1 MMSVKPAIIGYRTIV
16 FKLNFRLFLALVPI
30 HVTQMHI
37 SSMTL
42 HDRTLLNTRNRAIS
56 STKKPVK
63 RLSAGIGRF
72 ITSSTIRKMYMQLRN
87 IPYI

>member
-1 MMSVKPAIIGYRTIV
+1 
-16 FKLNFRLFLALVPI
+16 
-30 HVTQMHI
+30 
-37 SSMTL
+37 MTL